1 LAYYIYQPFS
11 IQLILLFYRGN
22 DTIDPYPL
30 IPAGLNKI
38 LCITHDTYTVIS
50 LAYQAF
56 RDSIKKPVPLEI
68 VKPVQELRITLPE
81 SRYQRDYEPSLA
93 IQVNE
98 CEYRRWC
105 RVKEWF
111 NTYGQGSYE

>member
-1 LAYYIYQPFS
+1 VD
-11 IQLILLFYRGN
+11 GN

-38 LCITHDTYTVIS
+38 LCITHETFTAIS
-50 LAYQAF
+50 LSYEAF
-56 RDSIKKPVPLEI
+56 RESIKTTTASRKLNLQLKPT
-68 VKPVQELRITLPE
+68 ITLPE
-81 SRYQRDYEPSLA
+81 PKYQRDYEPSNA

-105 RVKEWF
+105 RVSEWF
-111 NTYGQGSYE
+111 KSYGQGIYE